1 MRQNAPNPISISIFR
16 GNTPDPCHWGLCP
29 QTLGEGREGMRG
41 KEERKGE
48 GRGGEVCVIAIG
60 EIDVPAIM

>member
-1 MRQNAPNPISISIFR
+1 
-16 GNTPDPCHWGLCP
+16 
-29 QTLGEGREGMRG
+29 MRG

-48 GRGGEVCVIAIG
+48 GRGGEVCVIAIV